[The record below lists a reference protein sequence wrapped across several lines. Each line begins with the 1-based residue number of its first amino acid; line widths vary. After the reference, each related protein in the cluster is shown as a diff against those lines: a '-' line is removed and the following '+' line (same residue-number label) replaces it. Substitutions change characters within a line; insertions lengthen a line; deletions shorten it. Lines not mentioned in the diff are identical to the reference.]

1 MSLGAAVLRGDAL
14 AWGRVA
20 DIVRQ
25 RGGTYNDTF
34 EVVCG
39 IFEKAGR
46 EKPTLADF
54 DEKMYAC
61 DAAESGR

>member
-1 MSLGAAVLRGDAL
+1 MSLAEQVLRGDAR

-39 IFEKAGR
+39 IFEKVGR

-61 DAAESGR
+61 DDAESDR